1 MAGAEEHRDLSWD
14 EIAERLSASQ
24 MWWIATASPS
34 AGPHSVPVWGV
45 VVDGVALSYADSAS
59 RRVRDLAEDPRCAV
73 HLESGADVLIVHGQ
87 LQDLGE
93 AAADP
98 AGVAAYASKY
108 SAPEDAEYLPGAPQ
122 MSGVRLLALRPA
134 RAMAWRLDDFFGSQ
148 RRWSAG

>member
-1 MAGAEEHRDLSWD
+1 MAGAGEDRDLAWD
-14 EIAERLSASQ
+14 EIATRLSASPV
-24 MWWIATASPS
+24 WWIATASRS

-45 VVDGVALSYADSAS
+45 VVDGVALSYADPSA

-73 HLESGADVLIVHGQ
+73 HLESGSDVLIVHGS
-87 LQDLGE
+87 LEDAGD

-98 AGVAAYASKY
+98 VAVAAYARKY
-108 SAPEDAEYLPGAPQ
+108 AAPGDAQYLPGAPQ
-122 MSGVRLLALRPA
+122 MAGVRLLALSPV